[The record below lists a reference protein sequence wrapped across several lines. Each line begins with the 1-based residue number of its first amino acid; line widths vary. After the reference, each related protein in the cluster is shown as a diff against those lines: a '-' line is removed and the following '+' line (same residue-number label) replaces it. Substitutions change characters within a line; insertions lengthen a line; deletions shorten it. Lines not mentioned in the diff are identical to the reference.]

1 MWKYKNALECKPNL
15 LSLLRSNTCFNYTWR
30 MEKQKKN
37 SYLATMSDIGVWVW
51 QLYGNDENILHAVL
65 FLLKTKDNF
74 VFELFQLKKKQWNP
88 STHVYC
94 SPLEAWLYLYCLL
107 FLKKDKS
114 RPQSKG

>member
-51 QLYGNDENILHAVL
+51 QLYGNDENILHAAL

-74 VFELFQLKKKQWNP
+74 VFELFQ
-88 STHVYC
+88 
-94 SPLEAWLYLYCLL
+94 
-107 FLKKDKS
+107 
-114 RPQSKG
+114 